1 MRPRVRF
8 AVLAATAIV
17 LSVVL
22 LQRAP
27 APTPT
32 GGAPAATPTGGAP
45 APTPTGSATA
55 LNVKARPASQREPM
69 HTALDIALSPDATAT
84 ASTEANGAPA
94 ANAIDGSAT
103 TQWCSTQWTGNVTVD
118 LGRTRTVDGL
128 GLTLGD
134 KATTALVNFSAGNN
148 PNNLQPVQNA
158 TQQSVHPNNPAYW
171 PAPRNRLTARYVKV
185 DVTDN
190 DGTPPCIGELR
201 LFAAMPLGTIPERG
215 ADLSFERQEEAAG
228 AHFTD
233 AGAPGTPLSILT
245 NHGLN
250 YVRLRLWV
258 NPPQGYSDLAS
269 DLAMARRIKAAGDKL
284 YLDIHYSDFWADPQH
299 QDIPAAWQGQDL
311 AALTNTVQAYTSQVI
326 KAFAKQGT
334 PVDMVSIGNE
344 IRNGILWP
352 VGQVNWSADTGW
364 DNLTTLLKAGVAG
377 ARAANPPHHPF
388 QIMLHFD
395 EGGNNADSVRFYD
408 HMVSAG
414 VPFDVIGLSYYT
426 FFHGPVTAMRSN
438 VDDLATRYG
447 KPIVIA
453 ESQYPWTLA
462 AGDSTGNFVWQTSQV
477 PDGYPDTPGGQLSF
491 YNDLLSI
498 IHEIPNHLGTG
509 LFYWEPE
516 WIPGVGWEPGAGT
529 PNDNLTLFSFSGQAL
544 PSVGLFQSP
553 LQVCARFDPIATP
566 CEVPDGASSAPSPS
580 QWP

>member
-1 MRPRVRF
+1 MFIRPRVGLVVL
-8 AVLAATAIV
+8 VLAATFW
-17 LSVVL
+17 L
-22 LQRAP
+22 LAAP
-27 APTPT
+27 GGTPLPTSP
-32 GGAPAATPTGGAP
+32 ARVAATATG
-45 APTPTGSATA
+45 TATA
-55 LNVKARPASQREPM
+55 TADQRRPTQTS
-69 HTALDIALSPDATAT
+69 LDIALTGTAT
-84 ASTEANGAPA
+84 ADTTATGAPA
-94 ANAIDGSAT
+94 SNAIDGSAST
-103 TQWCSTQWTGNVTVD
+103 DWCATQWTGALTVD
-118 LGRTRTVDGL
+118 LGRVRTLDGL
-128 GLTLGD
+128 GITLGD
-134 KATTALVNFSAGNN
+134 DATTALVNFSAGDD
-148 PNNLQPVQNA
+148 PNDLKPVPNA
-158 TQQSVHPNNPAYW
+158 TQQSVPAAEPAYW
-171 PAPRNRLTARYVKV
+171 PEPNAQFKARYVKV
-185 DVTDN
+185 DVTDT
-190 DGTPPCIGELR
+190 DGAHPCIGELR
-201 LFAAMPLGTIPERG
+201 LFASMPITAIPDRG
-215 ADLSFERQEEAAG
+215 ADLSFEPQEEAAG

-233 AGAPGTPLSILT
+233 AGAPGSPLSIL
-245 NHGLN
+245 NDHGLN

-258 NPPQGYSDLAS
+258 NPPAGYSDLAS
-269 DLAMARRIKAAGDKL
+269 DLKMARRIEAAGDKL

-311 AALTNTVQAYTSQVI
+311 PQLTDTVRTYTQRVI
-326 KAFAKQGT
+326 KAFAAQHT

-352 VGQVNWSADTGW
+352 VGQVDWTADTGW

-377 ARAANPPHHPF
+377 ARQANPAGHKLLV
-388 QIMLHFD
+388 MLHFD

-462 AGDSTGNFVWQTSQV
+462 NGDSTGNFVWNTSYES
-477 PDGYPDTPGGQLSF
+477 DGYPATPGGQVSF

-498 IHEIPNHLGTG
+498 VHQIPNHLGAG

-516 WIPGVGWEPGAGT
+516 WIPGVGWEPNAGT

-544 PSVGLFQSP
+544 PSVGLFEGP
-553 LQVCARFDPIATP
+553 LQVCARYDPVATP
-566 CEVPDGASSAPSPS
+566 CEVPDGASSAPTGRG
-580 QWP
+580 